1 MKCIKVVKETKDN
14 KIGTI
19 RRVADSEAD
28 TKVSSKV
35 WAFCPKSEW
44 KLATRKPKSVQVTEQ
59 ATDQITD
66 QVELSIEEKKLA
78 RKKTKK

>member
-1 MKCIKVVKETKDN
+1 MKCIKVVRETKDN

-19 RRVADSEAD
+19 RRVADTEAD

-44 KLATRKPKSVQVTEQ
+44 KLATRKPKSVQVTEEV
-59 ATDQITD
+59 TD